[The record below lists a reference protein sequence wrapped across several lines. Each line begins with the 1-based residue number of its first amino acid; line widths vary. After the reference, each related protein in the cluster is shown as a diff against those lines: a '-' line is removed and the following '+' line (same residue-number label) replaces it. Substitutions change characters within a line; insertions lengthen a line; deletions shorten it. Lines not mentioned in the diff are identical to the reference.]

1 MTNTNTTQKQSTI
14 SLTSIRLALHLEGLA
29 ALVTSVVLY
38 AEFGQSWLL
47 FILLLFT
54 PDLAFIPYM
63 LNVELGRK
71 IYNLVHWYVLPL
83 LLGTA
88 AVLTDWSLGIALALI
103 WSAHISLDRTIGYGL
118 KYPGDFKDTHL
129 QRV

>member
-1 MTNTNTTQKQSTI
+1 MTDVDVTPQQTTT
-14 SLTSIRLALHLEGLA
+14 SLTGIRLALHLEGLA
-29 ALVTSVVLY
+29 ALVASVALY

-47 FILLLFT
+47 FVLLLFA

-63 LNVELGRK
+63 LNAELGRK
-71 IYNLVHWYVLPL
+71 IYNFVHWYTLPL

-129 QRV
+129 QHV

>member
-1 MTNTNTTQKQSTI
+1 MTDVDVTPQQTTT
-14 SLTSIRLALHLEGLA
+14 SLTGIRLALHLEGLA
-29 ALVTSVVLY
+29 ALVASVALY

-47 FILLLFT
+47 FVVLLFA

-63 LNVELGRK
+63 LNAELGRK
-71 IYNLVHWYVLPL
+71 IYNVVHWYVLPL

-129 QRV
+129 QHV